1 MLGTLD
7 MDLVE
12 LLFQRAKQALDSS
25 VLPRAV
31 QINALMADVAG
42 LQTLAEAG
50 ASEAAFV
57 VCADAFGF
65 SLLGNGAFQMIGQ

>member
-31 QINALMADVAG
+31 QINALMADIAG
-42 LQTLAEAG
+42 LQTLAEALTG
-50 ASEAAFV
+50 EAAFV

-65 SLLGNGAFQMIGQ
+65 SLLGNGALQMIGQ